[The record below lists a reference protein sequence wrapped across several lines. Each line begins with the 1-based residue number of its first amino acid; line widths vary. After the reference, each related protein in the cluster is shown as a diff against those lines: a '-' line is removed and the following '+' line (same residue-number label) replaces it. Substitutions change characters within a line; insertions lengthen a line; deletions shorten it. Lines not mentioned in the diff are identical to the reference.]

1 MTRPALLFLLC
12 GLLLA
17 ALSAPVLSGPPQE
30 PAAQEDESTKIEEHM
45 KTIKG
50 GMRQLRRGL
59 RDAENLPAALPIIIE
74 MQQAAQMS
82 KIEPPKMAA
91 GIEDEKER
99 AAFITAYRQGMIAT
113 QKMMLDLENAVL
125 EGNLEKCTELYNALK
140 DAQDKGHE
148 RFTND

>member
-17 ALSAPVLSGPPQE
+17 ALSAPVLSGQPQE
-30 PAAQEDESTKIEEHM
+30 PAAQEEEGTKIEEHM

-59 RDAENLPAALPIIIE
+59 RDAENLPAALPIILE

-82 KIEPPKMAA
+82 KTELPKMAA
-91 GIEDEKER
+91 DIADEKER
-99 AAFITAYRQGMIAT
+99 AAFVTAYRQGMIAT

-140 DAQDKGHE
+140 DAQDKGHD